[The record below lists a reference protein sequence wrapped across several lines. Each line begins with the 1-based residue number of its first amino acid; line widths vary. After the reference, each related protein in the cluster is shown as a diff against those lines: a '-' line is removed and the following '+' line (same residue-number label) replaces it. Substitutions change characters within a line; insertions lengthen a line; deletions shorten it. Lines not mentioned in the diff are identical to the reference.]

1 MVRNRKGEAAPEVE
15 LPITPMLDMT
25 FQLLTFFI
33 FTYHPS
39 AVEGQMEFSLPS
51 TGSSPVVVQPEPPL
65 DEIRLPVDDR
75 SQFTVLLKA
84 QRDGVYEGAL
94 SLVVVQPP
102 GGGEVPLRSLEELR
116 RYLQERR
123 ATPDAP
129 RAIQIQA
136 ESKLKY
142 AWVAG
147 AMDSCLE
154 AGFKQVGFAA
164 PPDLGQVP

>member
-39 AVEGQMEFSLPS
+39 AVEGQMEFSLPA
-51 TGSSPVVVQPEPPL
+51 TGSQPVLIQPESPPEEPRLL
-65 DEIRLPVDDR
+65 DER
-75 SQFTVLLKA
+75 SQLTVLLKA

-94 SLVVVQPP
+94 SLVLVQMP
-102 GGGEVPLRSLEELR
+102 GGEVPLRSLDELS
-116 RYLQERR
+116 RYLEERR
-123 ATPDAP
+123 AMVDAP

-147 AMDSCLE
+147 AMDSCLK
-154 AGFKQVGFAA
+154 AGFKQIGFAV
-164 PPDLGQVP
+164 PPDHGQVP